1 MAGSYLLR
9 FSSVDSVGVS
19 ASQRCPLD
27 TRTLQATLP
36 FLKAVS
42 PASLFVK
49 ISLAVANSSPMNP
62 SRRSQVLIAY
72 FGFSFCCGFGLA
84 VLTSFAIW
92 LSARQS

>member
-1 MAGSYLLR
+1 MAGGYLLR
-9 FSSVDSVGVS
+9 V
-19 ASQRCPLD
+19 
-27 TRTLQATLP
+27 LQATLP

-42 PASLFVK
+42 PASFLVK
-49 ISLAVANSSPMNP
+49 ISLAVANSSPINP
-62 SRRSQVLIAY
+62 RRRSHVLIAY